1 MEFKEAVKTALENE
15 KKGRKMYIEFT
26 ERAKNSV
33 TKKTFEFLAN
43 EELRHVEK
51 IQEIAESLG
60 SEHVDV
66 PDLHASTLEKMKE
79 IFGVSVKEFNA
90 KAKIDSS
97 DVEAH
102 ELAMDFEEKSYEF
115 YKELSEKASDRKVK
129 KFFDALMKE
138 EENHYEFIE
147 KACNFIKNPEGF
159 YSEEEGW
166 LLEG

>member
-15 KKGRKMYIEFT
+15 KKGREMYVEFAA
-26 ERAKNSV
+26 RAKNAV
-33 TKKTFEFLAN
+33 TKKTFEFLSD
-43 EELRHVEK
+43 EELRHVDK
-51 IQEIAESLG
+51 ISEIAEGLD
-60 SEHVDV
+60 SENADV
-66 PDLHASTLEKMKE
+66 PDLQAATIEKMKE
-79 IFGVSVKEFNA
+79 IFGVSVKEFNK

-115 YKELSEKASDRKVK
+115 YKELSEKASDKKIK

-147 KACNFIKNPEGF
+147 KACNFIKNPEEF